1 MDQYIRKYGKR
12 LYGLCMTLC
21 ADKHEA
27 DDLYQDTWVK
37 VLKRFDTYDPSRDF
51 EPWLTRLCVN
61 TYRDRLRRLSRSPF
75 LNFSSNETQEA
86 FLLTATAPEKEDYS
100 DLYAAIDQLPEKLRL
115 TIILFYFQD
124 MDIEK
129 TAQTLGIPMGTVKSR
144 LHKGKKSGAQT
155 HLYILL
161 ENLRKHRFH
170 KENKV

>member
-75 LNFSSNETQEA
+75 LNFSSNETKEA

-115 TIILFYFQD
+115 TIIMFYFQD
-124 MDIEK
+124 MDTEK
-129 TAQTLGIPMGTVKSR
+129 TAQTLGIPTGTVKSR
-144 LHKGKKSGAQT
+144 LHKARIQ
-155 HLYILL
+155 L
-161 ENLRKHRFH
+161 
-170 KENKV
+170 KEVLGRETDL

>member
-51 EPWLTRLCVN
+51 EPWMTRLCVN

-75 LNFSSNETQEA
+75 LNFSSNETKDA

-115 TIILFYFQD
+115 TIILFYFED

-129 TAQTLGIPMGTVKSR
+129 TAQTLGIPTGTVKSR
-144 LHKGKKSGAQT
+144 LHKARIQ
-155 HLYILL
+155 L
-161 ENLRKHRFH
+161 
-170 KENKV
+170 KEVLGRETDL

>member
-75 LNFSSNETQEA
+75 LNFSSNETKES

-115 TIILFYFQD
+115 TIILFYFED

-129 TAQTLGIPMGTVKSR
+129 TAQTLGIPTGTVKSR
-144 LHKGKKSGAQT
+144 LHKARIQ
-155 HLYILL
+155 L
-161 ENLRKHRFH
+161 
-170 KENKV
+170 KEVLGRETDL

>member
-51 EPWLTRLCVN
+51 EPWMTRLCVN

-75 LNFSSNETQEA
+75 LNFSSNETKEA

-115 TIILFYFQD
+115 TIILFYFED

-129 TAQTLGIPMGTVKSR
+129 TAQTLGIPTGTVKSR
-144 LHKGKKSGAQT
+144 LHKARIQ
-155 HLYILL
+155 L
-161 ENLRKHRFH
+161 
-170 KENKV
+170 KEVLGRETDL

>member
-75 LNFSSNETQEA
+75 LNFSSNETKEA

-115 TIILFYFQD
+115 TIILFYFEG

-129 TAQTLGIPMGTVKSR
+129 TAQTLGIPTGTVKSR
-144 LHKGKKSGAQT
+144 LHKARIQ
-155 HLYILL
+155 L
-161 ENLRKHRFH
+161 
-170 KENKV
+170 KEVLGRETDL

>member
-75 LNFSSNETQEA
+75 LNFSSNETKEA
-86 FLLTATAPEKEDYS
+86 FLLTATAPDKEDYS

-115 TIILFYFQD
+115 TIILFYFED

-129 TAQTLGIPMGTVKSR
+129 TAQTLGIPTGTVKSR
-144 LHKGKKSGAQT
+144 LHKARIQ
-155 HLYILL
+155 L
-161 ENLRKHRFH
+161 
-170 KENKV
+170 KEVLGRETDL

>member
-75 LNFSSNETQEA
+75 LNFSSNETKEA
-86 FLLTATAPEKEDYS
+86 FLLTATAPEKKDYS

-115 TIILFYFQD
+115 TIILFYFED

-129 TAQTLGIPMGTVKSR
+129 TAQTLGIPTGTVKSR
-144 LHKGKKSGAQT
+144 LHKARIQ
-155 HLYILL
+155 L
-161 ENLRKHRFH
+161 
-170 KENKV
+170 KEVLGRETDL

>member
-75 LNFSSNETQEA
+75 LNFSSNETKEA

-100 DLYAAIDQLPEKLRL
+100 DLYAAIDQLPDKLRL

-124 MDIEK
+124 MDTEK
-129 TAQTLGIPMGTVKSR
+129 TAQTLGIPTGTVKSR
-144 LHKGKKSGAQT
+144 LHKARIQ
-155 HLYILL
+155 L
-161 ENLRKHRFH
+161 
-170 KENKV
+170 KEVLGRETDL

>member
-75 LNFSSNETQEA
+75 LNFSSNETKDA

-115 TIILFYFQD
+115 TIILFYFED

-129 TAQTLGIPMGTVKSR
+129 TAQTLGIPTGTVKSR
-144 LHKGKKSGAQT
+144 LHKARIQ
-155 HLYILL
+155 L
-161 ENLRKHRFH
+161 
-170 KENKV
+170 KEVLGRETDL

>member
-75 LNFSSNETQEA
+75 LNFSSNETKEA

-115 TIILFYFQD
+115 TIILFYFQN

-129 TAQTLGIPMGTVKSR
+129 TAQTLGIPTGTVKSR
-144 LHKGKKSGAQT
+144 LHTARIQ
-155 HLYILL
+155 L
-161 ENLRKHRFH
+161 
-170 KENKV
+170 KEVLGRETDL

>member
-61 TYRDRLRRLSRSPF
+61 TYRDRLRRLSLSPF
-75 LNFSSNETQEA
+75 LNFSSNETKEA
-86 FLLTATAPEKEDYS
+86 FLLTATAPEMEDYS

-115 TIILFYFQD
+115 TIILFYFED

-129 TAQTLGIPMGTVKSR
+129 TAQTLGIPTGTVKSR
-144 LHKGKKSGAQT
+144 LHKARIQ
-155 HLYILL
+155 L
-161 ENLRKHRFH
+161 
-170 KENKV
+170 KEVLGRETDL

>member
-75 LNFSSNETQEA
+75 LNFSSNETKEA

-115 TIILFYFQD
+115 TIILFYFED

-129 TAQTLGIPMGTVKSR
+129 TALTLGIPTGTVKSR
-144 LHKGKKSGAQT
+144 LHKARIQ
-155 HLYILL
+155 L
-161 ENLRKHRFH
+161 
-170 KENKV
+170 KEVLGRETDL

>member
-75 LNFSSNETQEA
+75 LNFSSNETKEA

-100 DLYAAIDQLPEKLRL
+100 DLYAAIDQLPDKLRL
-115 TIILFYFQD
+115 TIILF
-124 MDIEK
+124 
-129 TAQTLGIPMGTVKSR
+129 
-144 LHKGKKSGAQT
+144 
-155 HLYILL
+155 
-161 ENLRKHRFH
+161 
-170 KENKV
+170 

>member
-75 LNFSSNETQEA
+75 LNFSSNETKEA
-86 FLLTATAPEKEDYS
+86 FLLTATAPEKKDYS

-129 TAQTLGIPMGTVKSR
+129 TAQTLGIPTGTVKSR
-144 LHKGKKSGAQT
+144 LHKARIQ
-155 HLYILL
+155 L
-161 ENLRKHRFH
+161 
-170 KENKV
+170 KEVLSRETDL

>member
-1 MDQYIRKYGKR
+1 MDQYIKKYGKR

-75 LNFSSNETQEA
+75 LNFSSNETKEA

-100 DLYAAIDQLPEKLRL
+100 DLYAAIDQLPDKLRL

-124 MDIEK
+124 MDTEK
-129 TAQTLGIPMGTVKSR
+129 TAQTLGIPTGTVKSR
-144 LHKGKKSGAQT
+144 LHKARIQ
-155 HLYILL
+155 L
-161 ENLRKHRFH
+161 
-170 KENKV
+170 KEVLGRETDL